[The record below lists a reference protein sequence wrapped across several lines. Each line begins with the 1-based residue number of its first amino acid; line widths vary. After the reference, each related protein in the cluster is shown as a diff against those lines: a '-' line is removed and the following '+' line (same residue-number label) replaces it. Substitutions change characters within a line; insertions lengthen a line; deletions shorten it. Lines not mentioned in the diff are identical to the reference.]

1 MNYTIVY
8 GWTDQLTKHK
18 FTNMAEAEK
27 KLNELNLK
35 FPYIQKRI
43 MLLCSCGRPVEMEA
57 LWMHLNMHIKGN

>member
-1 MNYTIVY
+1 
-8 GWTDQLTKHK
+8 
-18 FTNMAEAEK
+18 MAEAEK